1 LYATFGDMKSVA
13 RGKWR
18 HATNECR
25 DRDLRLAVQLTV
37 TQLTAGA
44 LWADVTGLIAE
55 TEASRHRKN
64 KKQSLAG
71 NFRRK
76 LFMAPSTPN
85 EQERRPEVG
94 AGFDAVIVGAGFA
107 GLYMLHRLRGL
118 GFTARVYEAGGG
130 VGGTW
135 YWNRYPGARCDVESM
150 QYSFS
155 FSEEL
160 DQQWDWSEKYAPQPE
175 ILAYANHVADRF
187 DLRRHIRFDT
197 RVTVASFD
205 EAAKCWRIETG
216 RSDKVSAKFCI
227 MAVGC
232 LSATNHPPFKGR
244 EEFRGP
250 VYHTGEWPHQGVDF
264 TGLRVGIIGTGS
276 SAIQSIPIIAQQA
289 SALTVF
295 QRTATYSVPAWNA
308 KLTPEYRSTIKADY
322 PALRAKARA
331 RPTGFYFPFNM
342 QPALDATEEERE
354 RQYQEAWERG
364 GLPFLGAFGD
374 LLFEKAAN
382 DTIAEFARRKIRSIV
397 KDPATAELLCPDNV
411 FGCKRLCVDT
421 DYFETYNLPH
431 VKLVD
436 VSKTPIKRFT
446 ADGIEVNS
454 VDYPFDAIICAT
466 GFAAMTGSFDKIRI
480 TGRHGKTLA
489 EKWREGPR
497 AYLGVATAGFPNLF
511 TITGPGSPSV
521 LASMIQAIEQHVDW
535 MADCMAH
542 MRDIGAATIEAV
554 PHYEDEWVEH
564 VNEVSKVSL
573 RSTCSSWYVGANI
586 PGRPRVFMPYIG
598 GFPVYVQKCNEVMS
612 NGFEGFVIE
621 GANAGNEAPRVR
633 LTERWRVPLDIEV
646 ISPAAVAARRVP
658 VV

>member
-1 LYATFGDMKSVA
+1 
-13 RGKWR
+13 
-18 HATNECR
+18 
-25 DRDLRLAVQLTV
+25 
-37 TQLTAGA
+37 
-44 LWADVTGLIAE
+44 
-55 TEASRHRKN
+55 
-64 KKQSLAG
+64 
-71 NFRRK
+71 
-76 LFMAPSTPN
+76 MAPSTQN
-85 EQERRPEVG
+85 RPERPPEV
-94 AGFDAVIVGAGFA
+94 AVFDAVVVGAGFA
-107 GLYMLHRLRGL
+107 GMYMLHRLRGL

-175 ILAYANHVADRF
+175 ILSYANHVADRF
-187 DLRRHIRFDT
+187 DLRQHIRFDT
-197 RVTVASFD
+197 RVTAATYD
-205 EAAKCWRIETG
+205 ETAKSWRIETDRG
-216 RSDKVSAKFCI
+216 DHVTAQFCI

-232 LSATNHPPFKGR
+232 LSAANRPPFRGR

-250 VYHTGEWPHQGVDF
+250 IYHTGEWPHEGVDF
-264 TGLRVGIIGTGS
+264 TGLRVGVIGTGS
-276 SAIQSIPIIAQQA
+276 SAIQSIPIMAQQA

-295 QRTATYSVPAWNA
+295 QRTATYSVPAWNE
-308 KLTPEYRSTIKADY
+308 KLTPEYRKTIKADY

-342 QPALDATEEERE
+342 QPALKATPEERE

-364 GLPFLGAFGD
+364 GLPFLGAYGD

-382 DTIAEFARRKIRSIV
+382 DTIAEFARRKIRELV
-397 KDPATAELLCPDNV
+397 KDPTTAELLCPDNV

-421 DYFETYNLPH
+421 GYFETYNLPH

-436 VSKTPIKRFT
+436 VSKTPIERFT
-446 ADGIEVNS
+446 AEGIEVDG
-454 VDYPFDAIICAT
+454 VEYPLDAIVCAT
-466 GFAAMTGSFDKIRI
+466 GFAAMTGSYDRMRI
-480 TGRHGKTLA
+480 TGRDGVTLA
-489 EKWREGPR
+489 EKWRAGPR
-497 AYLGVATAGFPNLF
+497 AYLGVASTGFPNLF

-535 MADCMAH
+535 MVDCMAH
-542 MRDIGAATIEAV
+542 MRDIGAATVEPIL
-554 PHYEDEWVEH
+554 HYEDEWIEH

-598 GFPVYVQKCNEVMS
+598 GFPVYVQKCNEVMT
-612 NGFEGFVIE
+612 NGFEGFIVA
-621 GANAGNEAPRVR
+621 GANARNEAPRVR

-646 ISPAAVAARRVP
+646 ISPAAIAARRVP

>member
-1 LYATFGDMKSVA
+1 
-13 RGKWR
+13 
-18 HATNECR
+18 
-25 DRDLRLAVQLTV
+25 
-37 TQLTAGA
+37 
-44 LWADVTGLIAE
+44 
-55 TEASRHRKN
+55 
-64 KKQSLAG
+64 
-71 NFRRK
+71 
-76 LFMAPSTPN
+76 MAPSTQNRP
-85 EQERRPEVG
+85 EQTPEVG
-94 AGFDAVIVGAGFA
+94 AVFDAVVVGAGFA
-107 GLYMLHRLRGL
+107 GMYMLHRLRGL
-118 GFTARVYEAGGG
+118 GFSARVYEAGGG

-187 DLRRHIRFDT
+187 DLRQHIRFDT
-197 RVTVASFD
+197 RVTAATYD
-205 EAAKCWRIETG
+205 ETTKSWRIETDRG
-216 RSDKVSAKFCI
+216 DNVTAKFCI

-232 LSATNHPPFKGR
+232 LSAANRPPFRGR

-250 VYHTGEWPHQGVDF
+250 IYHTGEWPHEGVDF
-264 TGLRVGIIGTGS
+264 TGLRVGVIGTGS
-276 SAIQSIPIIAQQA
+276 SAIQLIPIVAHQA

-295 QRTATYSVPAWNA
+295 QRTATYSVPAWNE
-308 KLTPEYRSTIKADY
+308 KLTPEYRKTIKADY

-342 QPALDATEEERE
+342 QPALKATPEERE

-364 GLPFLGAFGD
+364 GLPFLGAYGD

-382 DTIAEFARRKIRSIV
+382 DTIAEFARRKIRELV
-397 KDPATAELLCPDNV
+397 KDPTTAELLCPDNV

-421 DYFETYNLPH
+421 GYFETYNLPH

-436 VSKTPIKRFT
+436 VSKTPIERFT
-446 ADGIEVNS
+446 AQGIEVDG
-454 VDYPFDAIICAT
+454 VEYPLDAIVCAT
-466 GFAAMTGSFDKIRI
+466 GFAAMTGSYDRMRI
-480 TGRHGKTLA
+480 TGRDGVTLA
-489 EKWREGPR
+489 EKWRAGPR
-497 AYLGVATAGFPNLF
+497 AYLGVASTGFPNLF

-535 MADCMAH
+535 MVDCMAH
-542 MRDIGAATIEAV
+542 MRDIGAATVEPIQ
-554 PHYEDEWVEH
+554 HYEDEWIEH

-598 GFPVYVQKCNEVMS
+598 GFPVYVQKCNEVMT
-612 NGFEGFVIE
+612 NGFEGFIVA
-621 GANAGNEAPRVR
+621 GADARNEAPRVR

-646 ISPAAVAARRVP
+646 ISPAAIAARRVP

>member
-1 LYATFGDMKSVA
+1 
-13 RGKWR
+13 
-18 HATNECR
+18 
-25 DRDLRLAVQLTV
+25 
-37 TQLTAGA
+37 
-44 LWADVTGLIAE
+44 
-55 TEASRHRKN
+55 
-64 KKQSLAG
+64 
-71 NFRRK
+71 
-76 LFMAPSTPN
+76 MAPSTQNRP
-85 EQERRPEVG
+85 ERPSEVG
-94 AGFDAVIVGAGFA
+94 AVFDAVVVGAGFA
-107 GLYMLHRLRGL
+107 GMYMLHRLRGL

-175 ILAYANHVADRF
+175 ILSYANHVADRF
-187 DLRRHIRFDT
+187 DLRQHIRFDT
-197 RVTVASFD
+197 RVTAATYD
-205 EAAKCWRIETG
+205 ETAKSWRIETDRG
-216 RSDKVSAKFCI
+216 DNVTAKFCI

-232 LSATNHPPFKGR
+232 LSAANRPPFRGR

-250 VYHTGEWPHQGVDF
+250 IYHTGEWPHEGVDF
-264 TGLRVGIIGTGS
+264 TGLRVGVIGTGS

-295 QRTATYSVPAWNA
+295 QRTATYSVPAWNER
-308 KLTPEYRSTIKADY
+308 LTPEYRKTIRADY

-342 QPALDATEEERE
+342 KPALEATPEERE

-364 GLPFLGAFGD
+364 GLPFLGAYGD
-374 LLFEKAAN
+374 LLFQKAAN
-382 DTIAEFARRKIRSIV
+382 DTIAEFARRKIRELV
-397 KDPATAELLCPDNV
+397 KDPTTAELLCPDNV

-421 DYFETYNLPH
+421 GYFETYNLPH

-436 VSKTPIKRFT
+436 VSKTPIERFT
-446 ADGIEVNS
+446 AQGIEVDG
-454 VDYPFDAIICAT
+454 VEYPLDAIVCAT
-466 GFAAMTGSFDKIRI
+466 GFAAMTGSYDRMRI
-480 TGRHGKTLA
+480 TGRDGVTLA
-489 EKWREGPR
+489 EKWRAGPR
-497 AYLGVATAGFPNLF
+497 AYLGVASTGFPNLF

-535 MADCMAH
+535 MVDCMAH
-542 MRDIGAATIEAV
+542 MRDIGAATVEPIL
-554 PHYEDEWVEH
+554 HYEDEWIEH

-598 GFPVYVQKCNEVMS
+598 GFPVYVQKCNEVMT
-612 NGFEGFVIE
+612 NGFEGFIVA
-621 GANAGNEAPRVR
+621 GANARNEAPRVR
-633 LTERWRVPLDIEV
+633 LTERWRVPLDIDV
-646 ISPAAVAARRVP
+646 ISPAAIAARRVP

>member
-1 LYATFGDMKSVA
+1 
-13 RGKWR
+13 
-18 HATNECR
+18 
-25 DRDLRLAVQLTV
+25 
-37 TQLTAGA
+37 
-44 LWADVTGLIAE
+44 
-55 TEASRHRKN
+55 
-64 KKQSLAG
+64 
-71 NFRRK
+71 
-76 LFMAPSTPN
+76 MAPSPLN
-85 EQERRPEVG
+85 AQERRPEVG
-94 AGFDAVIVGAGFA
+94 AVFDAVIVGAGFA

-175 ILAYANHVADRF
+175 ILAYANHVTDRF
-187 DLRRHIRFDT
+187 DLRQHIRFDT
-197 RVTVASFD
+197 RVTSARFD
-205 EAAKCWRIETG
+205 EAAKCWHIETDCG
-216 RSDKVSAKFCI
+216 DKVSAKFCI

-232 LSATNHPPFKGR
+232 LSATNHPPFRGR
-244 EEFRGP
+244 ENFRGP
-250 VYHTGEWPHQGVDF
+250 VYHTGEWPHEGVDF

-289 SALTVF
+289 RELTVF

-308 KLTPEYRSTIKADY
+308 KLTPEYRSSIKADY

-342 QPALDATEEERE
+342 QPALEATEAERE
-354 RQYQEAWERG
+354 RQYEEAWERG

-397 KDPATAELLCPDNV
+397 RDPATAELLCPDNV

-421 DYFETYNLPH
+421 GYFETYNLPH

-436 VSKTPIKRFT
+436 VSKTPIERFT
-446 ADGIEVNS
+446 ADGIEVNG
-454 VDYPFDAIICAT
+454 VEYGLDAIVSAT
-466 GFAAMTGSFDKIRI
+466 GFAAMTGSFDRIHI
-480 TGRHGKTLA
+480 TGRNGTTLA
-489 EKWREGPR
+489 EKWRAGPR

-542 MRDIGAATIEAV
+542 MLDIGASTIEAIAD
-554 PHYEDEWVEH
+554 YEDEWVDH

-598 GFPVYVQKCNEVMS
+598 GFPVYVQKCNEVMT
-612 NGFEGFVIE
+612 NGFEGFVME
-621 GANAGNEAPRVR
+621 GANVGNETPRVR

>member
-1 LYATFGDMKSVA
+1 
-13 RGKWR
+13 
-18 HATNECR
+18 
-25 DRDLRLAVQLTV
+25 
-37 TQLTAGA
+37 
-44 LWADVTGLIAE
+44 
-55 TEASRHRKN
+55 
-64 KKQSLAG
+64 
-71 NFRRK
+71 
-76 LFMAPSTPN
+76 MAPGSPN
-85 EQERRPEVG
+85 QDERSSEVD
-94 AGFDAVIVGAGFA
+94 AVFDAVVVGAGFA

-175 ILAYANHVADRF
+175 ILTYANHVADRF

-197 RVTVASFD
+197 RVTAASFD
-205 EAAKCWRIETG
+205 EAAKCWRIETDRG
-216 RSDKVSAKFCI
+216 DKVFAKFCI

-232 LSATNHPPFKGR
+232 LSAANHPPFRGR
-244 EEFRGP
+244 GDFSGP
-250 VYHTGEWPHQGVDF
+250 VYHTGEWPHEGVDF

-289 SALTVF
+289 SELTVF
-295 QRTATYSVPAWNA
+295 QRTATYSVPAWNE
-308 KLTPEYRSTIKADY
+308 KLTPEYRSSIKADY

-342 QPALDATEEERE
+342 KPALEATEEERE

-364 GLPFLGAFGD
+364 GLPFLGAYGD

-421 DYFETYNLPH
+421 GYFETYNLPH

-436 VSKTPIKRFT
+436 VSKTPIERFT
-446 ADGIEVNS
+446 AVGIEVNG
-454 VDYPFDAIICAT
+454 VGYPLDAIICAT

-480 TGRHGKTLA
+480 TGRNGMTLA
-489 EKWREGPR
+489 EKWRAGPR

-535 MADCMAH
+535 MADFMAH
-542 MRDIGAATIEAV
+542 VRDIGAVTVE
-554 PHYEDEWVEH
+554 PLPDFEDEWVEH
-564 VNEVSKVSL
+564 VNEVSRVSL

-598 GFPVYVQKCNEVMS
+598 GFPVYVQKCNEVMT
-612 NGFEGFVIE
+612 NGFEGFAIE
-621 GANAGNEAPRVR
+621 GANAGIEAPRVR

>member
-1 LYATFGDMKSVA
+1 
-13 RGKWR
+13 
-18 HATNECR
+18 
-25 DRDLRLAVQLTV
+25 
-37 TQLTAGA
+37 
-44 LWADVTGLIAE
+44 
-55 TEASRHRKN
+55 
-64 KKQSLAG
+64 
-71 NFRRK
+71 
-76 LFMAPSTPN
+76 MAPSTQN
-85 EQERRPEVG
+85 QEQRQPEIG
-94 AGFDAVIVGAGFA
+94 AAFDAVVVGAGFA

-155 FSEEL
+155 FSEDL

-175 ILAYANHVADRF
+175 ILSYANHVADRF
-187 DLRRHIRFDT
+187 GLRPHIAFDT
-197 RVTVASFD
+197 RVISASFD
-205 EAAKCWRIETG
+205 EAAKCWRIETDRG
-216 RSDKVSAKFCI
+216 DQVSAKFCI

-232 LSATNHPPFKGR
+232 LSAANRPAFKGI

-250 VYHTGEWPHQGVDF
+250 VHHTGQWPHEGVDF
-264 TGLRVGIIGTGS
+264 TGLRAGVIGTGS

-289 SALTVF
+289 SSLTVF
-295 QRTATYSVPAWNA
+295 QRTATYSVPAWNQ
-308 KLTPEYRSTIKADY
+308 KLTPEYRKTIKADY

-342 QPALDATEEERE
+342 QPALQATPEERE
-354 RQYQEAWERG
+354 RQYEEAWERG

-382 DTIAEFARRKIRSIV
+382 DTIAEFARDKIRRLV
-397 KDPATAELLCPDNV
+397 QDPATAELLCPDNV

-421 DYFETYNLPH
+421 GYFETYNLPH

-436 VSKTPIKRFT
+436 VSKTPIDRFT
-446 ADGIEVNS
+446 ADGIEVDG
-454 VDYPFDAIICAT
+454 VEYPLDIVVCAT
-466 GFAAMTGSFDKIRI
+466 GFAAMTGSFDRIRI
-480 TGRHGKTLA
+480 TGRNGLTLSQ
-489 EKWREGPR
+489 KWQAGPR
-497 AYLGVATAGFPNLF
+497 AYLGVASAGFPNLF
-511 TITGPGSPSV
+511 MITGPGSPSV

-542 MRDIGAATIEAV
+542 LRDLGAATIE
-554 PHYEDEWVEH
+554 PKQHHEDDWVEH

-586 PGRPRVFMPYIG
+586 AGRPRVFMPYIG
-598 GFPVYVQKCNEVMS
+598 GFPIYVQKCNEVMS
-612 NGFEGFVIE
+612 NGFEGFAIE
-621 GANAGNEAPRVR
+621 GADTGNQAPRVR
-633 LTERWRVPLDIEV
+633 LTERWRVPLDMEV
-646 ISPAAVAARRVP
+646 ISPAAIAARRVP

>member
-1 LYATFGDMKSVA
+1 
-13 RGKWR
+13 
-18 HATNECR
+18 
-25 DRDLRLAVQLTV
+25 
-37 TQLTAGA
+37 
-44 LWADVTGLIAE
+44 
-55 TEASRHRKN
+55 
-64 KKQSLAG
+64 
-71 NFRRK
+71 
-76 LFMAPSTPN
+76 MAPSTQN
-85 EQERRPEVG
+85 RPERPPEV
-94 AGFDAVIVGAGFA
+94 AVFDAIVVGAGFA
-107 GLYMLHRLRGL
+107 GMYMLHRLRGL
-118 GFTARVYEAGGG
+118 GFTARVYEAGGS

-187 DLRRHIRFDT
+187 DLRQHIRFDT
-197 RVTVASFD
+197 RVTAATYD
-205 EAAKCWRIETG
+205 ETAKSWRIETDRG
-216 RSDKVSAKFCI
+216 DHVTAQFCI

-232 LSATNHPPFKGR
+232 LSAANRPPFRGR

-250 VYHTGEWPHQGVDF
+250 IYHTGEWPHEGVDF
-264 TGLRVGIIGTGS
+264 TGLRVGVIGTGS

-295 QRTATYSVPAWNA
+295 QRTATYSVPAWNE
-308 KLTPEYRSTIKADY
+308 KLTPEYRKTIKADY

-342 QPALDATEEERE
+342 QPALEATPEERE

-364 GLPFLGAFGD
+364 GLPFLGAYGD

-382 DTIAEFARRKIRSIV
+382 DTIAELARRKIRELV
-397 KDPATAELLCPDNV
+397 KDPTTAELLCPDNV

-421 DYFETYNLPH
+421 GYFETYNLPH

-436 VSKTPIKRFT
+436 VSKTPIERFT
-446 ADGIEVNS
+446 AQGIEVDG
-454 VDYPFDAIICAT
+454 VEYPLDAIVCAT
-466 GFAAMTGSFDKIRI
+466 GFAAMTGSYDRMRI
-480 TGRHGKTLA
+480 TGRDGVTLA
-489 EKWREGPR
+489 EKWRAGPR
-497 AYLGVATAGFPNLF
+497 AYLGVASTGFPNLF

-535 MADCMAH
+535 MVDCMAH
-542 MRDIGAATIEAV
+542 MRDIGAETVEPIL
-554 PHYEDEWVEH
+554 HYEDEWIEH

-598 GFPVYVQKCNEVMS
+598 GFPVYVQKCNEVMT
-612 NGFEGFVIE
+612 NGFEGFIVA
-621 GANAGNEAPRVR
+621 GANARNEAPRVR
-633 LTERWRVPLDIEV
+633 LTERWRVPLDIDV
-646 ISPAAVAARRVP
+646 ISPAAIAARRVP

>member
-1 LYATFGDMKSVA
+1 M
-13 RGKWR
+13 
-18 HATNECR
+18 
-25 DRDLRLAVQLTV
+25 
-37 TQLTAGA
+37 
-44 LWADVTGLIAE
+44 
-55 TEASRHRKN
+55 
-64 KKQSLAG
+64 
-71 NFRRK
+71 
-76 LFMAPSTPN
+76 
-85 EQERRPEVG
+85 
-94 AGFDAVIVGAGFA
+94 
-107 GLYMLHRLRGL
+107 YMLHRLRGL

-175 ILAYANHVADRF
+175 ILGYANHVADRF
-187 DLRRHIRFDT
+187 DLRQHIRFDT
-197 RVTVASFD
+197 RVTAATFD
-205 EAAKCWRIETG
+205 ETAKCWRVETDRG
-216 RSDKVSAKFCI
+216 DHVAAKFCI

-232 LSATNHPPFKGR
+232 LSAANRPPFKGR

-250 VYHTGEWPHQGVDF
+250 IYHTGEWPHEGVDF
-264 TGLRVGIIGTGS
+264 TGLRVGVIGTGS

-289 SALTVF
+289 SALSVF
-295 QRTATYSVPAWNA
+295 QRTATYSVPAWNE
-308 KLTPEYRSTIKADY
+308 KLTPEYRKTIKADY

-342 QPALDATEEERE
+342 KPALEATPAERE

-364 GLPFLGAFGD
+364 GLPFLGAYGD

-382 DTIAEFARRKIRSIV
+382 DTIAEFARRKIREIV
-397 KDPATAELLCPDNV
+397 KNPTTAELLCPDNV

-421 DYFETYNLPH
+421 GYFETYNLPH

-436 VSKTPIKRFT
+436 VSKTPIERFT
-446 ADGIEVNS
+446 TDGIEVDG
-454 VDYPFDAIICAT
+454 VEYPLDAIVCAT
-466 GFAAMTGSFDKIRI
+466 GFAAMTGSYDRMRI
-480 TGRHGKTLA
+480 TGRDGVTLA
-489 EKWREGPR
+489 EKWQAGPR
-497 AYLGVATAGFPNLF
+497 AYLGVASTGFPNLF

-542 MRDIGAATIEAV
+542 MRDIGAETVEPIQ
-554 PHYEDEWVEH
+554 HYQDEWIEH

-598 GFPVYVQKCNEVMS
+598 GFPIYVQKCNEVMT
-612 NGFEGFVIE
+612 NGFEGFVME
-621 GANAGNEAPRVR
+621 GTNARNEAPRVR
-633 LTERWRVPLDIEV
+633 LTERWRVPLDIDV
-646 ISPAAVAARRVP
+646 ISPAAIAARRVP